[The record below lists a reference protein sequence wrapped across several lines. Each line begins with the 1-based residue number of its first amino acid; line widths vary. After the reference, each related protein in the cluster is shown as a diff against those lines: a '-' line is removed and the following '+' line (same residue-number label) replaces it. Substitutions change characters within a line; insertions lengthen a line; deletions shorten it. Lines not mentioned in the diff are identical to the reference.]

1 MAKIAFLVHNY
12 FEQVELTEPREILEQ
27 HGHTT
32 VLIAAEDKTV
42 QGMQGD
48 VNKQDQF
55 DADLLLK
62 EAKVSDYDALVLPG
76 GTVNADK
83 LRINPAAQQL
93 VKDFLQADRLVAAIC
108 HAPWL
113 LISSGVVKG
122 KTITAYESLK
132 DDVNNAGA
140 TYQDEAVVRDGDIIT
155 SRKPDDIP
163 AFAQAIDEFFIKH
176 DSR

>member
-48 VNKQDQF
+48 VNKQDKF
-55 DADLLLK
+55 EVDLLLK
-62 EAKVSDYDALVLPG
+62 DAKVSDYDALVLPG

-83 LRINPAAQQL
+83 LRTNPAAQQL

>member
-48 VNKQDQF
+48 VNKQDKF
-55 DADLLLK
+55 EVDLLLK
-62 EAKVSDYDALVLPG
+62 DAKVSDYDALVLPG

-83 LRINPAAQQL
+83 LRTNPAAQQL

-140 TYQDEAVVRDGDIIT
+140 TYQDEAVVRDDDIIT

>member
-48 VNKQDQF
+48 VNKQDEF
-55 DADLLLK
+55 EADLLLK
-62 EAKVSDYDALVLPG
+62 DAKVSDYDALVLPG

-83 LRINPAAQQL
+83 LRINPTAQQL

>member
-48 VNKQDQF
+48 VNKQEEF
-55 DADLLLK
+55 EADLLLK
-62 EAKVSDYDALVLPG
+62 DAKVSDYDALVLPG

>member
-48 VNKQDQF
+48 VNKQDEF
-55 DADLLLK
+55 EVDLLLK
-62 EAKVSDYDALVLPG
+62 DAKVSDYDALVLPG

-83 LRINPAAQQL
+83 LRINPTAQQL

>member
-48 VNKQDQF
+48 VNKQDEF
-55 DADLLLK
+55 EADLLLK
-62 EAKVSDYDALVLPG
+62 DAKVSDYDALVLPG

-83 LRINPAAQQL
+83 LRTNPAAQQL

-176 DSR
+176 DSK

>member
-48 VNKQDQF
+48 VNKQDEF
-55 DADLLLK
+55 EVDLLLK
-62 EAKVSDYDALVLPG
+62 DAKVSDYDALVLPG
-76 GTVNADK
+76 GTLNADK

>member
-48 VNKQDQF
+48 VNKQDEF
-55 DADLLLK
+55 EADLLLK
-62 EAKVSDYDALVLPG
+62 DAKVSDYDALVLPG

>member
-12 FEQVELTEPREILEQ
+12 FEQAELEKTRELLEE
-27 HGHTT
+27 HGHKT
-32 VLIAAEDKTV
+32 VLIGTEETTV
-42 QGMQGD
+42 QAMQQD
-48 VNKQDQF
+48 VNKSDTF
-55 DADLLLK
+55 KTDLLLK
-62 EAKVSDYDALVLPG
+62 DAKYSDYDALVLPG

-83 LRINPAAQQL
+83 LRINPDAQQL
-93 VKDFLQADRLVAAIC
+93 VKDFLNADKLVAAIC

-122 KTITAYESLK
+122 KKITAYESLK

-140 TYQDEAVVRDGDIIT
+140 TYIDEVVVQDGDIIT

-176 DSR
+176 DAK